1 VANLDVWRQTRMR
14 LLIGVPLVVGGTLLR
29 QYSFHAFELV
39 IFGFSIALTFF
50 SIWLVYRSWPSRE
63 QRLEG
68 KTSAAYAGVIMASF
82 LLIVSLYGNYII
94 LPVVTG

>member
-1 VANLDVWRQTRMR
+1 MWRQIRMR

-29 QYSFHAFELV
+29 HYSFHAFELLM
-39 IFGFSIALTFF
+39 FGFSIALTFF
-50 SIWLVYRSWPSRE
+50 SIWLICRSWPTRE

-68 KTSAAYAGVIMASF
+68 KSSAAYAGVIMASF
-82 LLIVSLYGNYII
+82 LLIVSLYGNYIV

>member
-1 VANLDVWRQTRMR
+1 MANLDVWRQTRTR
-14 LLIGVPLVVGGTLLR
+14 LLIGVPLVVGGTVLR
-29 QYSFHAFELV
+29 HYSFHAFELLM
-39 IFGFSIALTFF
+39 FGFSITLTLF

-63 QRLEG
+63 QRLQG

-82 LLIVSLYGNYII
+82 LLVVSLYGNYIV